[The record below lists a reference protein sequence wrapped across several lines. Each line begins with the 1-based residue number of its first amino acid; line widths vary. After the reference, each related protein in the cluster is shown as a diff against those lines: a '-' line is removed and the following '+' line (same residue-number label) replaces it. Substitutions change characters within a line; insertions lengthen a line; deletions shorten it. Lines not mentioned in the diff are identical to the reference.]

1 MPFASLGLSPRVT
14 SALVRL
20 GYTIPTPVQAA
31 AIPPALEGRDVL
43 ARAQT
48 GTGKTAAF
56 GLPMIERLAAVIGAS
71 PRPRGLVLVP
81 TRELALQVQE
91 SLRGFAQATRLRTM
105 TLVGGEPIMP
115 QVRNLRRGVDIVVA
129 TPGRL
134 IDHLDRRT
142 IDLSAIEIVTLDEA
156 DRMLDMGF
164 LPPLKRVMTTV
175 PATRQTLLLSA
186 TLSPEVVGIAKAFT
200 REPVRIDVAPKEIVA
215 ANVVHRVFAVG
226 QEQKRDLLTHVLLT
240 GGASRQALV
249 FCKTKHG
256 SDRVGRHLEDAGL
269 SVAVIHGNKTQGA
282 RKRALGD
289 FKAGRV
295 TVLVATDVAARGLD
309 IEKLPLVVNFDL
321 PLVAQDYIHRIGRTG
336 RAGQSGE
343 AISLATNGERSLLH
357 DIQKLLPSPIE
368 RAPLPAFAASPKV
381 ARPMRT
387 VEAPAR
393 PAYGGRPAGRSEH
406 WTSARP
412 EHRPPSRFGQHR
424 PKAHRKG
431 QGRPQH
437 AARPAGGWQ

>member
-1 MPFASLGLSPRVT
+1 
-14 SALVRL
+14 VR
-20 GYTIPTPVQAA
+20 T
-31 AIPPALEGRDVL
+31 
-43 ARAQT
+43 
-48 GTGKTAAF
+48 
-56 GLPMIERLAAVIGAS
+56 
-71 PRPRGLVLVP
+71 
-81 TRELALQVQE
+81 
-91 SLRGFAQATRLRTM
+91 
-105 TLVGGEPIMP
+105 
-115 QVRNLRRGVDIVVA
+115 LRRGVDIVVA

-164 LPPLKRVMTTV
+164 LPPLKRVMTAV
-175 PATRQTLLLSA
+175 PAGRQTLLLSA
-186 TLSPEVVGIAKAFT
+186 TLSPEVVAIAKAFT
-200 REPVRIDVAPKEIVA
+200 KDPVRIDVAPREVVA

-256 SDRVGRHLEDAGL
+256 SDRVGRHLEDSGL

-368 RAPLPAFAASPKV
+368 RAALPVFAASPRV
-381 ARPMRT
+381 ARP
-387 VEAPAR
+387 PR
-393 PAYGGRPAGRSEH
+393 PAEPAARSANGGRPSGRPEH
-406 WTSARP
+406 RTWARP

-431 QGRPQH
+431 QGRARP
-437 AARPAGGWQ
+437 AARPAGSWQ